1 MPAPASAPLCASHKA
16 GAAPPAGAQPPA
28 LSSSSERSVEE
39 GDEGGGYRHSPTNTP
54 VSPAPGRSRTLPGAR
69 SRSGLPPAV
78 VTCSPPLA
86 HRATGGGRLR
96 AAASPLARRCLRGES
111 LAVRGIT
118 LPPRAHDRWVRTA
131 HGRRARPS
139 VRLQLGRACARQM
152 PSERGGG
159 ETERIARSL
168 PSSPATPR
176 RRGARQPPC
185 RRRARHFKQWPPPLG
200 HGTVTSFKCGHGK
213 CYKSVFEPISGSS
226 DYQGYYAAFIGL
238 FCRFA
243 VQRHHVTLTR

>member
-139 VRLQLGRACARQM
+139 AARPAAHVLDRCQ
-152 PSERGGG
+152 
-159 ETERIARSL
+159 A
-168 PSSPATPR
+168 SPVEER
-176 RRGARQPPC
+176 RRES
-185 RRRARHFKQWPPPLG
+185 RAHSQAHLPPPAAAARG
-200 HGTVTSFKCGHGK
+200 NPPAAAGRG
-213 CYKSVFEPISGSS
+213 ISNSG
-226 DYQGYYAAFIGL
+226 
-238 FCRFA
+238 RPP
-243 VQRHHVTLTR
+243 